1 MYVEKHWTQYAR
13 SWDKDCIKMT
23 DDRYHTDSI
32 LIVYPQERHALQAIE
47 RFEVF
52 GLSFE
57 TIEPPAHLRDVGC
70 RAVKAFRSLFGRIQ
84 EVSKENGLF
93 HLGIVN
99 WRPPAP
105 DADRLER
112 AAIADGPLLLETVQI
127 TFIAACMADD
137 TKLRFIAQFDKD
149 ISEVMPYLNA
159 TLKGAVY
166 TPGIPTLGFPMG
178 YRMVTLYGT
187 RFAVGKTDEIVDT
200 WRTMAWVKD
209 LVNETWSRRDT
220 IEPCTQERSKP
231 QPLEI
236 FKRLPGTN
244 CRDCGEPT
252 CMAFAARL
260 SRGEATL
267 EECPHMYL
275 AEYEE
280 KRAALLTL
288 FPGLE
293 AAGGRDKERKQR

>member
-1 MYVEKHWTQYAR
+1 MSKSDV
-13 SWDKDCIKMT
+13 
-23 DDRYHTDSI
+23 HTDSV
-32 LIVYPQERHALQAIE
+32 LIVYPQEQFVAQAIE
-47 RFEVF
+47 RFEVE

-57 TIEPPAHLRDVGC
+57 TIEPPTHLLDVAC
-70 RAVKAFRSLFGRIQ
+70 PAVKVSRSLFGEVQ
-84 EVSKENGLF
+84 EVSREERLF
-93 HLGIVN
+93 HIGIVD

-112 AAIADGPLLLETVQI
+112 ADVEGGPLLLETVQI

-137 TKLRFIAQFDKD
+137 TKLRFIAQFDRD

-159 TLKGAVY
+159 TVKGAVY
-166 TPGIPTLGFPMG
+166 TPGIPTLGIQQG
-178 YRMVTLYGT
+178 HRMVTLYGT
-187 RFAVGKTDEIVDT
+187 RLAVGKTDEIVDT

-209 LVNETWSRRDT
+209 LVNRTWIDRDS
-220 IEPCTQERSKP
+220 IEPCMEERAKP

-260 SRGEATL
+260 SRGEAAL
-267 EECPHMYL
+267 GECPHIYL
-275 AEYEE
+275 AECEE
-280 KRAALLTL
+280 KRTALLTL

-293 AAGGRDKERKQR
+293 AEGGSAAPA

>member
-1 MYVEKHWTQYAR
+1 
-13 SWDKDCIKMT
+13 MT
-23 DDRYHTDSI
+23 DESHYTDSI

-47 RFEVF
+47 RFGAY

-57 TIEPPAHLRDVGC
+57 TIEPPAHMRDVAC
-70 RAVKAFRSLFGRIQ
+70 PAVKVSRSLFGRIQ

-93 HLGIVN
+93 HLGVVD

-105 DADRLER
+105 DAERLER
-112 AAIADGPLLLETVQI
+112 ATIADGPLLLETVQI

-159 TLKGAVY
+159 TVKGAVY
-166 TPGIPTLGFPMG
+166 TPNIPTLGFQHG

-187 RFAVGKTDEIVDT
+187 RLAVGKTDEIMDT

-209 LVNETWSRRDT
+209 LVNETWSRRDA
-220 IEPCTQERSKP
+220 IEPCMEERAKP

-244 CRDCGEPT
+244 CRDCGEPS

-260 SRGEATL
+260 SRGEADLTG
-267 EECPHMYL
+267 CPHMYL
-275 AEYEE
+275 PEYEP

-293 AAGGRDKERKQR
+293 AEGGRDKERKE

>member
-1 MYVEKHWTQYAR
+1 MSNGGR
-13 SWDKDCIKMT
+13 
-23 DDRYHTDSI
+23 HTDSV
-32 LIVYPQERHALQAIE
+32 LIVYPQERFAAQAIE
-47 RFEVF
+47 RFEVE

-57 TIEPPAHLRDVGC
+57 TIEPPAHLRDVAC
-70 RAVKAFRSLFGRIQ
+70 PAVRVSRSLFGRIH
-84 EVSKENGLF
+84 EVSKKDGLF
-93 HLGIVN
+93 HIGMVD

-105 DADRLER
+105 EAGRLER

-127 TFIAACMADD
+127 TFIAPCMADD

-159 TLKGAVY
+159 TVKGAVY
-166 TPGIPTLGFPMG
+166 TPNIPTLGFEHG

-187 RFAVGKTDEIVDT
+187 RLAVGKTDEIVDT

-220 IEPCTQERSKP
+220 IEPCMEERAKP

-244 CRDCGEPT
+244 CRDCGEPS

-267 EECPHMYL
+267 GECPHIYL

-280 KRAALLTL
+280 KRTALLTL

-293 AAGGRDKERKQR
+293 AGEA

>member
-1 MYVEKHWTQYAR
+1 
-13 SWDKDCIKMT
+13 MT
-23 DDRYHTDSI
+23 DDHYHTDSV
-32 LIVYPQERHALQAIE
+32 LIVYPQERFALQAIE
-47 RFEVF
+47 RFEAC

-57 TIEPPAHLRDVGC
+57 AIEPPAHLLDVAC
-70 RAVKAFRSLFGRIQ
+70 PAVKVSRSLFGQVQ
-84 EVSKENGLF
+84 EVSKKEGLF
-93 HLGIVN
+93 HIGIVE
-99 WRPPAP
+99 WRAPAP
-105 DADRLER
+105 DADRIER
-112 AAIADGPLLLETVQI
+112 LAPGSGPFLLETVQI

-137 TKLRFIAQFDKD
+137 TKLRFISQFDKD
-149 ISEVMPYLNA
+149 ISGVMPYLNA
-159 TLKGAVY
+159 TVRGAVY
-166 TPGIPTLGFPMG
+166 TPNIPTLGFQNG
-178 YRMVTLYGT
+178 QRMVTLYGT
-187 RFAVGKTDEIVDT
+187 RLAVGKTDEIVDT

-220 IEPCTQERSKP
+220 IEPCMEERAKP

-260 SRGEATL
+260 SRGEAAL
-267 EECPHMYL
+267 GECPHIYL

-280 KRAALLTL
+280 KRTALLTL

-293 AAGGRDKERKQR
+293 AEGRSGAPG